1 MRCLVMALLP
11 CLWASQ
17 LSAEAPSASEFSLPN
32 GLRVIVQEDHR
43 APVAVVQ
50 VWYRVGGSHEQDG
63 QTGISHVLE
72 HLMFKRTRHLAPGEF
87 SREVARRGGRENA
100 FTSNDYTVYYQHW
113 AAQHV
118 PESFRLEA
126 ERMQYLEL
134 REDEVA
140 NELKVIREERR
151 LRTDDDPLAAAMEVI
166 LATTWQ
172 TSPYRQPVIGW
183 AADIE
188 QLTVSEIGAWY
199 NRYYAP
205 GNAIVVVV
213 GDVEVEALRILA
225 AETFGKI
232 PARAIPPAR
241 RRPEVAQQGQ
251 KRLEIRDPRLRV
263 PMLMINYKIPGLTTV
278 GQGDDAPESWEIHAL
293 EVLAAL
299 LDGGASA
306 RFPREL
312 VRGEKGIALSASASC
327 SVVSRLPDLFS
338 LQGVPKPGVTLQQLE
353 AALLEQLQRIR
364 ETPPSERELDRIKT
378 AVIAEQ
384 VYQRDSP
391 FGEAMSIGALAAVGL
406 DWRLKDRYVD
416 AVRAVT
422 AEQVQQVA
430 RRYLRTEISTV
441 AWLSPGDAATES
453 PRGAAHAAR

>member
-1 MRCLVMALLP
+1 MRCLIMALLP

-17 LSAEAPSASEFSLPN
+17 LWAEAPSASEFSLPN

-50 VWYRVGGSHEQDG
+50 VWYRVGGGHEQDG

-118 PESFRLEA
+118 PVSFRLEA

-213 GDVEVEALRILA
+213 GDVEVEALRTLA

-353 AALLEQLQRIR
+353 VALLEQLQRIR

-453 PRGAAHAAR
+453 PREAAHAAR